1 MRDFWIA
8 LLLAVIVLLKAL
20 DLGMDTG
27 LGLPVSHLAQEW
39 ALLLLSFGGF
49 VYLVIEMRQ
58 RTLRYKALADTL
70 SLSEERLGALTDE
83 MREARHRHGQ
93 AVQQQFHAWGL
104 TTSEQEVALMLLK
117 GLSLREIATLRDT
130 REKTV
135 RQQASTIYGK
145 SGLEGRHALAAW
157 FLEDFLFEH
166 EAEPRQT
173 PQA

>member
-1 MRDFWIA
+1 MKDFWIA
-8 LLLAVIVLLKAL
+8 SLLAVIVLLKAL
-20 DLGMDTG
+20 DLSMDIG

-39 ALLLLSFGGF
+39 ALLLLSLGGF
-49 VYLVIEMRQ
+49 IYLVIEMRQ
-58 RTLRYKALADTL
+58 RTLRYESLVDTL
-70 SLSEERLGALTDE
+70 SLSEERLGTLTDE

-93 AVQQQFHAWGL
+93 AVQQQFHSWGL

-117 GLSLREIATLRDT
+117 GLSLKEIAALRDT

-166 EAEPRQT
+166 EAEAGNRSQT
-173 PQA
+173 

>member
-1 MRDFWIA
+1 M
-8 LLLAVIVLLKAL
+8 LAVIVLLKTA
-20 DLGMDTG
+20 DLAMDIG
-27 LGLPVSHLAQEW
+27 LGLPASHLAQEW
-39 ALLLLSFGGF
+39 TLLLLSFGGF
-49 VYLVIEMRQ
+49 IYLVVEMRQ
-58 RTLRYKALADTL
+58 RTLRYTALADTL

-83 MREARHRHGQ
+83 MREARRRHGQ

-145 SGLEGRHALAAW
+145 CGLEGRHALAAW
-157 FLEDFLFEH
+157 FLEDFLFEQ
-166 EAEPRQT
+166 EASSCKP
-173 PQA
+173 PQE